1 MKNQLKIQKFI
12 FVFLLSAQLSLA
24 QETNVESN
32 AQPEKEI
39 V

>member
-12 FVFLLSAQLSLA
+12 FVFLLLTQLGLA